1 MNEQYIFFKL
11 TKPIHGFRFAGLPIS
26 KVEFPS
32 VVICSQG
39 FDIDAISAAMN
50 FYLFKE
56 LNNSSQEMFNK
67 TPIGLAR
74 IQRRNQIM
82 VAQTKLS
89 YLIMV
94 NVKTKLSYLIMVN
107 FKTKLF
113 YLIMVNVKTK
123 LSYLIMSNIQT
134 KLSFLIII
142 TV

>member
-1 MNEQYIFFKL
+1 MFYFLSITMLECTLMKEQQSFLKNYQKVL
-11 TKPIHGFRFAGLPIS
+11 FAGLPIS

-56 LNNSSQEMFNK
+56 LKTSSQAMFNK

-82 VAQTKLS
+82 VARPKLS

-94 NVKTKLSYLIMVN
+94 NVKTKLS
-107 FKTKLF
+107 
-113 YLIMVNVKTK
+113 
-123 LSYLIMSNIQT
+123 
-134 KLSFLIII
+134 FLIII
-142 TV
+142 KI